1 MHVKRLNSIVKVASA
16 VVPSAGAAQ
25 AMTPVEV
32 NCTGYDRVM
41 YVLYT
46 GAAAAGAT
54 IAFKIQD
61 AATSGGALADL
72 SGAASAGL
80 TKAANENKIHIYDVP
95 VNSARPYQ
103 KVTGEVGT
111 DTFANSVVAVLY
123 KANAGAGYAY
133 PVATTY
139 ATELVVA

>member
-1 MHVKRLNSIVKVASA
+1 MRNTRLNDKVKIVSA

-32 NCTGYDRVM
+32 NCTGFDRVM

-54 IAFKIQD
+54 IAFKVQD

-72 SGAASAGL
+72 ANAASAGL

-95 VNSARPYQ
+95 VNPARLFQ
-103 KVTGEVGT
+103 KVTGAVGT
-111 DTFANSVVAVLY
+111 DTFANSVIAILY
-123 KANAGAGYAY
+123 KANSSAAQHY
-133 PVATTY
+133 PIATTY
-139 ATELVVA
+139 ATEAVIA